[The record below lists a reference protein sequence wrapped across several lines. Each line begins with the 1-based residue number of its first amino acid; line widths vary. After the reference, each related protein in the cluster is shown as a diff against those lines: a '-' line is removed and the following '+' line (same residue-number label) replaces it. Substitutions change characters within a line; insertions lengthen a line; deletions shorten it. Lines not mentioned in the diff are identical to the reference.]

1 MISLFVDTSYKSMY
15 VALIKDK
22 QLMDYTNL
30 MAEANFSELL
40 LNLDNKKTCNKY
52 KSLPKKDNSILW
64 GLFYIFP

>member
-30 MAEANFSELL
+30 MEPQLMNIKMSGKLIMQAGEHII
-40 LNLDNKKTCNKY
+40 
-52 KSLPKKDNSILW
+52 SI
-64 GLFYIFP
+64 